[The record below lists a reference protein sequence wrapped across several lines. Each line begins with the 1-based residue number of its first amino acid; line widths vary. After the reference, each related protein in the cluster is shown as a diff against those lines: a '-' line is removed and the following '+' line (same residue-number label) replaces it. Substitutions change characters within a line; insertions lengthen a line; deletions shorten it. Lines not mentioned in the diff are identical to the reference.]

1 MLVTFEEELVVAVVE
16 EEDGAMKAETEA
28 ASATFET
35 AETIPRPFATTV
47 AGSVSETGAIATE
60 TA

>member
-1 MLVTFEEELVVAVVE
+1 MTFGEELVVAVVE
-16 EEDGAMKAETEA
+16 EEAGAMKAEIEA

-35 AETIPRPFATTV
+35 AETIYRPFATTV
-47 AGSVSETGAIATE
+47 AGSVSEIGAIATG